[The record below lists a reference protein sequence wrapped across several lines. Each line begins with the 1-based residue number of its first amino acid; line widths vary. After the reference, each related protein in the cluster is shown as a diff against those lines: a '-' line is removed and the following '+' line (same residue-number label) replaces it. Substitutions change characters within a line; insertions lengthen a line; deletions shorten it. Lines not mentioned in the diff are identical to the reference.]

1 MDIQQLEEYKM
12 KHTLPEEKAQDGRA
26 LAIKEEFVAFSR
38 LMAYYRCAMMEVETK
53 FKVIDQDFSWQYE
66 RNPIENIKTRLK
78 KPSSIQ
84 DKLKRY
90 NKPFTVQSI
99 EENLHDVAGVRVVCS
114 FIDDVYKIA
123 DTLLKQDDVVLI
135 RRKDYIAHPKENGYR
150 SLHLIVSIPI
160 FLTNEK
166 KMMTVEIQLRTI
178 AMNFWASL
186 EHQLRYK
193 KDNIFTA
200 EMAQD
205 LNQCAEVSAQLDDM
219 MNGLCTRIYD
229 CNVLNEHGS
238 THPVV
243 E

>member
-12 KHTLPEEKAQDGRA
+12 KHTIPSESAQDERA

-38 LMAYYRCAMMEVETK
+38 LMAYYKCAMMEVETK

-66 RNPIENIKTRLK
+66 RNPIETIKTRLK

-84 DKLKRY
+84 DKLRRY
-90 NKPFTVQSI
+90 GKPFTVQSI
-99 EENLHDVAGVRVVCS
+99 EENMHDVAGVRVVCS

-123 DTLLKQDDVVLI
+123 DTLLMQDDVTLI

-150 SLHLIVSIPI
+150 SLHLIVRIPI

-193 KDNIFTA
+193 KDNIFTSD
-200 EMAQD
+200 MAD
-205 LNQCAEVSAQLDDM
+205 KLTQCAEVSAHLDDM
-219 MNGLCTRIYD
+219 MNGLCTQIHD
-229 CNVLNEHGS
+229 CKPRS
-238 THPVV
+238 SQPPADS
-243 E
+243 